1 MAISSIASAGVGGW
15 DYTDLLNSMAD
26 SEQLRLN
33 PYTNLQNSC
42 KKKISAWGSIKNLT
56 TNLQTSIDVL
66 NHSAFDTM
74 KVTSNTAFTATAA
87 SGALADTHTVKVD
100 QLAIAHK
107 LKSTVFDS
115 AITQLGGTTSGGTRT
130 ITITQGNGDTDGDGD
145 IDDDDIKPLQVEL
158 KDGETALNDIANL
171 INKENT
177 AKGGNVSAS
186 VQRDGNGGYQLML
199 SSKVTGTIGE
209 MSISVEGD
217 DSLGAILNTSNGGTG
232 ADKMSAVSAA
242 KDAKFSVDGIDYT
255 RFKNSISDVID
266 GVTLNLNAVSAADS
280 EPEQLTLTVDTSA
293 IKAGLQDFVKQY
305 NALLTE
311 ATADSKYVAPSK
323 DGDSE
328 KTTEQSGALRGESW
342 LRNLVSD
349 IRNAVNGSYKG
360 NIYTSLSQLGITTDS
375 KTGLMTLDETKVD
388 KAIADNPEDVQ
399 KMIQGVGGNGGLNNR
414 LGEIFT
420 QYLVGNPEKNIKGVF
435 EAATDLL
442 NSQID
447 NATDQIT
454 RTQALID
461 SKVELLRKQYANAD
475 SLFNQMN
482 NMSTTLAGMFSKL

>member
-42 KKKISAWGSIKNLT
+42 KKKISAWGSIKSFV
-56 TNLQTSIDVL
+56 TNLQNSTNKL
-66 NHSAFDTM
+66 KGAAFDTM
-74 KVTSNTAFTATAA
+74 KITTNTAFTATAA
-87 SGALADTHTVKVD
+87 EGALADTHTVKVD
-100 QLAIAHK
+100 QLATAHK
-107 LKSTVFDS
+107 LKSGAFDS
-115 AITQLGGTTSGGTRT
+115 AITQLGSPASGGTRT

-145 IDDDDIKPLQVEL
+145 VDDNDAKPLTVEL

-171 INKENT
+171 INKQN
-177 AKGGNVSAS
+177 AAQGGNVSAS
-186 VQRDGNGGYQLML
+186 VQRDGNGSYQLML
-199 SSKVTGTIGE
+199 SSKVTGTAGE

-217 DSLGAILNTSNGGTG
+217 DSLGAILNTSNGGTAG
-232 ADKMSAVSAA
+232 DSMTLVSAA
-242 KDAKFSVDGIDYT
+242 QDAKLTVDGINYT
-255 RFKNSISDVID
+255 RSKNAISDIIT
-266 GVTLNLNAVSAADS
+266 GVTFNLNAVSAAGSD
-280 EPEQLTLTVDTSA
+280 PEQLTLTVDTSA
-293 IKAGLQDFVKQY
+293 IKAGLQEFVKQY

-311 ATADSKYVAPSK
+311 ASADSRYVEPDK
-323 DGDSE
+323 DGESS
-328 KTTEQSGALRGESW
+328 TEQSGVLRGDSS
-342 LRNLVSD
+342 LRNLVNEV
-349 IRNAVNGSYKG
+349 RNAANGSYDG

-375 KTGLMTLDETKVD
+375 KTGQMTLDENKLD
-388 KAIADNPEDVQ
+388 KAIADNPEDIQ
-399 KMIQGVGGNGGLNNR
+399 KMVQGVGESDGLVTA
-414 LGEIFT
+414 LETTFT
-420 QYLVGNPEKNIKGVF
+420 KYLVGDTETNTKGVI
-435 EAATDLL
+435 EAATELL

-475 SLFNQMN
+475 VLFNQMT